1 MTSGYE
7 TGGRLTMLALL
18 CCAAATAQAVS
29 PGISSFRAEGT
40 LPYDQIGVPQT
51 PNVPANVAAA
61 ITSGALEIRQ
71 VVTWA
76 PPGSNI
82 NIRHILVQPQAP
94 NPTPDGSQVGTLDN
108 YNVSVRELTSS
119 TDALTFTGSLSQI
132 LGQSPFG
139 LSSGSP
145 VFYSFGHT
153 TSGTTTTFRNV
164 TLVVPGKLTTFLSTA
179 MGTLTFSG
187 QGPGPSPGG
196 LQANAGPD
204 FSTGQSEVMLD
215 AVLSTIP
222 PGATVTYKWRSVSGP
237 GNVLDPNSAQT
248 RVQLAGNA
256 GDYVFELTITDSAGN
271 TSSDQVRVS
280 YTGRF

>member
-1 MTSGYE
+1 
-7 TGGRLTMLALL
+7 MLALL
-18 CCAAATAQAVS
+18 CSAAATAQAVS
-29 PGISSFRAEGT
+29 PGIASFRAEGT
-40 LPYDQIGVPQT
+40 LPFTQIFASET
-51 PNVPANVAAA
+51 PNVPENVAAA
-61 ITSGALEIRQ
+61 IRSGALEIRQ

-82 NIRHILVQPQAP
+82 NVRHILVQPQAP

-108 YNVSVRELTSS
+108 YNVSVREVASS

-139 LSSGSP
+139 IPPGSP
-145 VFYSFGHT
+145 VYYSFGY
-153 TSGTTTTFRNV
+153 SNPGTTTTFRNV
-164 TLVVPGKLTTFLSTA
+164 TLVVPGIVTTFVSTA
-179 MGTLTFSG
+179 MGNLGFSG
-187 QGPGPSPGG
+187 ESPGPTPGA

-204 FSTGQSEVMLD
+204 FTTGQSEVMLD

-222 PGATVTYKWRSVSGP
+222 PGATVTYRWRAVTGA